1 MPVRELL
8 SRIDSK
14 ELTEWRAYFR
24 VKGELE
30 KKARDNK
37 PPLEANIKGTMTGYG
52 K

>member
-1 MPVRELL
+1 MTVRDLL

-24 VKGELE
+24 VENE
-30 KKARDNK
+30 RQEAAMKKQA
-37 PPLEANIKGTMTGYG
+37 PLEQNISASMRGYG